1 MEGMTAF
8 VLYAVLALFTFF
20 AGAPI
25 LLSSVSTFTVQSRL
39 ADAMIAEGIITEADK
54 KMLQPKKQIAGVVI
68 TVIVCAVIVALS
80 YKFAPMGFLF
90 SGAAFVAGCFKFR
103 KVLQFNSLT
112 VQRFKNTYNHVMDEK
127 KYNAYVKKMF

>member
-39 ADAMIAEGIITEADK
+39 ADAMIAEGVITEADK

-80 YKFAPMGFLF
+80 YKFAPMGFLC

-112 VQRFKNTYNHVMDEK
+112 VERFKNTYNHVMDEK

>member
-39 ADAMIAEGIITEADK
+39 ADAMIAEGVITEADK

-80 YKFAPMGFLF
+80 YKFAPMGFLC
-90 SGAAFVAGCFKFR
+90 SGVTFVAGCFKFR

-112 VQRFKNTYNHVMDEK
+112 VERFKNTYNHVMDEK

>member
-25 LLSSVSTFTVQSRL
+25 LLSSVSTFTIQSRL

-80 YKFAPMGFLF
+80 YKFAPMGFLCR
-90 SGAAFVAGCFKFR
+90 GAAFVAGCFKFR

-112 VQRFKNTYNHVMDEK
+112 VERFKNTYNHVMDEK

>member
-1 MEGMTAF
+1 
-8 VLYAVLALFTFF
+8 
-20 AGAPI
+20 
-25 LLSSVSTFTVQSRL
+25 
-39 ADAMIAEGIITEADK
+39 MIAEGVITEADK

-80 YKFAPMGFLF
+80 YKFAPMSFLY
-90 SGAAFVAGCFKFR
+90 SEAAFVAGCFKFR

-112 VQRFKNTYNHVMDEK
+112 VERFKNTYNHVMDEK

>member
-39 ADAMIAEGIITEADK
+39 ADAMIAEGVITEADK

-68 TVIVCAVIVALS
+68 TVIVFAVIVALS
-80 YKFAPMGFLF
+80 YKFAPMGFLC

>member
-1 MEGMTAF
+1 MEEMTAF

-39 ADAMIAEGIITEADK
+39 ADAMIAEGVITEADK

-68 TVIVCAVIVALS
+68 TVIVD
-80 YKFAPMGFLF
+80 
-90 SGAAFVAGCFKFR
+90 R
-103 KVLQFNSLT
+103 KSTRLNSS
-112 VQRFKNTYNHVMDEK
+112 HGS
-127 KYNAYVKKMF
+127 